1 MRHLE
6 ATYDR
11 PAADILVTR
20 VDVGDEASFRAT
32 GVLDLYR
39 ELFPPHERDD
49 PDDIVRWVLTDDV
62 GEQRG
67 FAIDGKKISYRLD
80 SRYFI
85 LRSGERAIGL
95 GFFTYD
101 HAGRLIYCNYVGVHR
116 DWRRGGMARAFYREM
131 VGMLDELFSDNL
143 GVVLEV
149 EPFDGDGL
157 ERIIAD
163 LERPGERQLAEHDQ
177 ETVRKFLRV
186 TWYDKLGYSF
196 LVDARTRQPLSCRSP
211 CLDPEL
217 PRAAWAGEE
226 AGYWLMWHARS
237 GAVLE
242 AHDLWRI
249 AVETV
254 YVEILAKSLVA
265 EDAQRRRDYWEY
277 ATGLVADTLRA
288 TEAEHIGLGSYLGP
302 DDRPWLPRWR
312 QLGID
317 LPI

>member
-1 MRHLE
+1 MRHIE
-6 ATYDR
+6 GTDDR

-20 VDVGDEASFRAT
+20 VDVCDEASFRAT

-62 GEQRG
+62 GEQRC
-67 FAIDGKKISYRLD
+67 FAIDGRQMSYRLD
-80 SRYFI
+80 SRYVT
-85 LRSGERAIGL
+85 LRAEGRTIGL

-101 HAGRLIYCNYVGVHR
+101 HTSRLIYCNYVGVHR
-116 DWRRGGMARAFYREM
+116 DWRRGGMAREFYRETIK
-131 VGMLDELFSDNL
+131 LFDSELFTDNL

-149 EPFDGDGL
+149 EPFDGDSL

-163 LERPGERQLAEHDQ
+163 LERSGERRLAEHDQ
-177 ETVRKFLRV
+177 ETVRKFLRI

-196 LVDARTRQPLSCRSP
+196 FVDARNGQPLSCRSP
-211 CLDPEL
+211 CLDPQL

-226 AGYWLMWHARS
+226 AGYWLMWHGH
-237 GAVLE
+237 GAGSD
-242 AHDLWRI
+242 AHHLWRT
-249 AVETV
+249 AVETI

-277 ATGLVADTLRA
+277 ATGLVAHTLRA
-288 TEAEHIGLGSYLGP
+288 TEPDGVGLGSYLGP

>member
-1 MRHLE
+1 LRHIDG
-6 ATYDR
+6 TDIR
-11 PAADILVTR
+11 SAADILVTR
-20 VDVGDEASFRAT
+20 VDVCDEASLRAI

-67 FAIDGKKISYRLD
+67 FAIDGKRISYRLD

-85 LRSGERAIGL
+85 LRSSDRAIGL

-101 HAGRLIYCNYVGVHR
+101 HASRLIYCNYVGVHR
-116 DWRRGGMARAFYREM
+116 DWRRGGMARAFYLAM
-131 VGMLDELFSDNL
+131 IDMLGELFPDNI
-143 GVVLEV
+143 GIVLEV
-149 EPFDGDGL
+149 EPFDGDSL

-163 LERPGERQLAEHDQ
+163 LERSGERQLAEHDQ
-177 ETVRKFLRV
+177 ETVRKFLRI

-226 AGYWLMWHARS
+226 AGYWIMWHARS
-237 GAVLE
+237 GVVSD
-242 AHDLWRI
+242 AHDLWRT

-265 EDAQRRRDYWEY
+265 EDAQRRRDYWQY
-277 ATGLVADTLRA
+277 ATSLVAYTLRA
-288 TEAEHIGLGSYLGP
+288 IEPGDVGLGAHLGP